1 MMIRRYMIELAGA
14 LLFYVAL
21 LFLADMIDDRVQ
33 PAGAVRMALAL
44 TPMLGA
50 VAGAWAIM
58 RYIWQLDEMHR
69 RIQLDAIAISFL
81 ITALGTFGWG
91 FAEDAGAPDLPT
103 FAIWPIMGT
112 TWFIGMLIAQRRY
125 L

>member
-1 MMIRRYMIELAGA
+1 MRRYMIELTGAFLLYAA
-14 LLFYVAL
+14 LLFGANL
-21 LFLADMIDDRVQ
+21 IDDRFQ
-33 PAGAVRMALAL
+33 PTGAAGMALAL
-44 TPMLGA
+44 TPMIGA
-50 VAGAWAIM
+50 AAAAWAIM